1 MNKSKKER
9 EKLMETITQT
19 NRTILF
25 SEINPEKLNLLT
37 LIGDVR
43 GKTSLDDDKIKEIN
57 EMLLVESFAEFL
69 EKFAPVVYSWCDA
82 KTGSIQYSLVKP
94 ENIPDNCITEIPLN
108 EMNDLL
114 NMLITLQG
122 AKGAMGVA
130 NVDFKFSNVL
140 DMISP
145 KKIMEDIR
153 QVRKE
158 IQYTYGKYMEL
169 DDEDPKR
176 LDMGDQL
183 NFQFEQASHNY
194 NNVLAM
200 LPLAIEDIKTRLLL
214 GSGESAQG
222 GQEFKAG
229 LLSMGDD
236 GELKILEMKQ
246 EEGTQLAVVD
256 DHINS
261 SLVQTFRDDYDAL
274 NDTPSDYVRELVVRT
289 FCPLTSTVE
298 SSVDRELEVRNYNT
312 YLEFYKKSKDDFVK
326 AVKPLIEKILG
337 VKAFFDQY
345 QVKEKGMQPKL
356 LITNIPLEML
366 VKSSNL
372 PRLLTYL
379 NTTNDKN
386 EFENT
391 LWFGI
396 VPDVELNQSGGG
408 KLQRMRFAGNQKVKK
423 PGTNSMES
431 LATLMNAI
439 TPYKITT
446 FFSFSTG
453 EESTFSYVATEG
465 IGIFKD
471 KCTPLMKK
479 EYSEFVVPCIPNV
492 TIIPKDKSGLILD
505 NRMVIDEEGN
515 VALSQEKEDI
525 MKMWIEGVYIGAA
538 YGAAGIA
545 ASWQCPEYLKQ
556 RFPNTSMEYPG
567 VRYDIEADDNALLVT
582 TSMTKE
588 ISGFTNAIK
597 NSINNT
603 GFGFVFTSDNAQHK
617 GRDIRNIMVYK
628 ARNLLSNGT
637 EFEPIYKTLVVTY
650 IERMLRFYSGD
661 FKQDKIL
668 KFFSNNPSSQKS
680 KWDANRQY
688 VNSLLQDGDEL
699 DFNIDEKNGIC
710 NVQLT
715 FSNTTRNLKVE
726 LTRKGQS
733 A

>member
-256 DHINS
+256 DHVNS

-515 VALSQEKEDI
+515 VALSKEKEDI

-650 IERMLRFYSGD
+650 IERMLRFTAVISSRT
-661 FKQDKIL
+661 KSL
-668 KFFSNNPSSQKS
+668 SFSAIIQ
-680 KWDANRQY
+680 AARR
-688 VNSLLQDGDEL
+688 VNGMQTAST
-699 DFNIDEKNGIC
+699 
-710 NVQLT
+710 LT
-715 FSNTTRNLKVE
+715 PYFRMEMNWISI
-726 LTRKGQS
+726 
-733 A
+733 

>member
-1 MNKSKKER
+1 
-9 EKLMETITQT
+9 METITQT

-25 SEINPEKLNLLT
+25 SEMNPEKLNLLT

-57 EMLLVESFAEFL
+57 ETLLVESFEDFL

-82 KTGSIQYSLVKP
+82 NTGSIQYSLIKP

-114 NMLITLQG
+114 NMLITLQDARG
-122 AKGAMGVA
+122 SLGVA

-140 DMISP
+140 EMISP

-153 QVRKE
+153 QVRRE
-158 IQYTYGKYMEL
+158 IQYTYGNYMEL
-169 DDEDPKR
+169 DEEDPKR
-176 LDMGDQL
+176 LDLGDKL
-183 NFQFEQASHNY
+183 NYQFEQASHNY

-214 GSGESAQG
+214 GNGETAQR

-246 EEGTQLAVVD
+246 EEGTQLAIVD
-256 DHINS
+256 DHINT
-261 SLVQTFRDDYDAL
+261 SLIQTFRDDYDAL
-274 NDTPSDYVRELVVRT
+274 NEDKSDYVRELVVRT
-289 FCPLTSTVE
+289 FCPLSSTME
-298 SSVDRELEVRNYNT
+298 SSVDREVEVQNYNT
-312 YLEFYKKSKDDFVK
+312 YLEFYKKSKDDFIK

-345 QVKEKGMQPKL
+345 QVKEKGMQPRL
-356 LITNIPLEML
+356 LITNTPLEMMI
-366 VKSSNL
+366 KSSNL

-396 VPDVELNQSGGG
+396 VPDVELNQSGDG

-423 PGTNSMES
+423 PGTNTMEN
-431 LATLMNAI
+431 LAILMNAI
-439 TPYKITT
+439 NPYKITT
-446 FFSFSTG
+446 FFSFATG
-453 EESTFSYVATEG
+453 EESTFNYVATEG

-471 KCTPLMKK
+471 KCTPLMKRD
-479 EYSEFVVPCIPNV
+479 YSEFVVPCIPNV

-505 NRMVIDEEGN
+505 KRMVIDDNGN
-515 VALSQEKEDI
+515 VTLSQEKEDI
-525 MKMWIEGVYIGAA
+525 MKMWIEGVYVGAA

-545 ASWQCPEYLKQ
+545 AAWQCPEYLKQ
-556 RFPNTSMEYPG
+556 RFPNTTMEYPG
-567 VRYDIEADDNALLVT
+567 VRYDIEAGDNALLVT

-617 GRDIRNIMVYK
+617 GREIKNVMVYK

-637 EFEPIYKTLVVTY
+637 EFEPIYKTLLVTY

-668 KFFSNNPSSQKS
+668 QFFSNNPSSQKS

-699 DFNIDEKNGIC
+699 DFSIDEKNGIC
-710 NVQLT
+710 NIQLT

-726 LTRKGQS
+726 LTRKGQT

>member
-1 MNKSKKER
+1 
-9 EKLMETITQT
+9 METITQT

-25 SEINPEKLNLLT
+25 SEMNPEKLNLLT

-57 EMLLVESFAEFL
+57 ETLLVESFEDFL

-82 KTGSIQYSLVKP
+82 NTGSIQYSLIKP

-114 NMLITLQG
+114 NMLITLQDARG
-122 AKGAMGVA
+122 SLGVA

-140 DMISP
+140 EMISP

-153 QVRKE
+153 QVRRE
-158 IQYTYGKYMEL
+158 IQYTYGNYMEL
-169 DDEDPKR
+169 DEEDPKR
-176 LDMGDQL
+176 LDLGDKL
-183 NFQFEQASHNY
+183 NYQFEQASHNY

-214 GSGESAQG
+214 GNGETAQR

-246 EEGTQLAVVD
+246 EEGTQLAIVD
-256 DHINS
+256 DHINT
-261 SLVQTFRDDYDAL
+261 SLIQTFRDDYDAL
-274 NDTPSDYVRELVVRT
+274 NEDKSDYVRELVVRT
-289 FCPLTSTVE
+289 FCPLSSTME
-298 SSVDRELEVRNYNT
+298 SSVDREVEVQNYNT
-312 YLEFYKKSKDDFVK
+312 YLEFYKKSKDDFIK

-345 QVKEKGMQPKL
+345 QVKEKGMQPRL
-356 LITNIPLEML
+356 LITNTPLEMMI
-366 VKSSNL
+366 KSSNL

-396 VPDVELNQSGGG
+396 VPDVELNQSGDG

-423 PGTNSMES
+423 PGTNTMEN
-431 LATLMNAI
+431 LAILMNAI
-439 TPYKITT
+439 NPYKITT
-446 FFSFSTG
+446 FFSFATG
-453 EESTFSYVATEG
+453 EESTFNYVATEG

-471 KCTPLMKK
+471 KCTPLMKRD
-479 EYSEFVVPCIPNV
+479 YSEFVVPCIPNV

-505 NRMVIDEEGN
+505 KRMVIDDDGN
-515 VALSQEKEDI
+515 VTLSQEKEDI
-525 MKMWIEGVYIGAA
+525 MKMWIEGVYVGAA

-545 ASWQCPEYLKQ
+545 AAWQCPEYLKQ
-556 RFPNTSMEYPG
+556 RFPNTTMEYPG
-567 VRYDIEADDNALLVT
+567 VRYDIEAGDNALLVT

-617 GRDIRNIMVYK
+617 GREIKNVMVYK

-637 EFEPIYKTLVVTY
+637 EFEPIYKTLLVTY

-668 KFFSNNPSSQKS
+668 QFFSNNPSSQKS

-699 DFNIDEKNGIC
+699 DFSIDEKNGIC
-710 NVQLT
+710 NIQLT

-726 LTRKGQS
+726 LTRKGQT

>member
-1 MNKSKKER
+1 
-9 EKLMETITQT
+9 METITQT

-57 EMLLVESFAEFL
+57 EMLLVESFEEFL
-69 EKFAPVVYSWCDA
+69 EKFSPVVYSWCDA
-82 KTGSIQYSLVKP
+82 KSGNIQYSLIKP
-94 ENIPDNCITEIPLN
+94 ENVPDNCITEIPLN

-114 NMLITLQG
+114 NMLITLQD
-122 AKGAMGVA
+122 AKGALGVA

-140 DMISP
+140 EMISP

-153 QVRKE
+153 QVRRE

-169 DDEDPKR
+169 DEEDPKR
-176 LDMGDQL
+176 LDFGDKL
-183 NFQFEQASHNY
+183 NYQFEQASHNY

-214 GSGESAQG
+214 GDGETAQN

-256 DHINS
+256 DHINT
-261 SLVQTFRDDYDAL
+261 SLIQTFREDYDSL
-274 NDTPSDYVRELVVRT
+274 NETPSDYVRELVVRT

-298 SSVDRELEVRNYNT
+298 STVDRGVEVHNYNT

-356 LITNIPLEML
+356 LITNIPLEMI

-386 EFENT
+386 EFDNT
-391 LWFGI
+391 IWFGI

-439 TPYKITT
+439 NPYKVTT
-446 FFSFSTG
+446 FFSFCTG
-453 EESTFSYVATEG
+453 EESTFNYVATEG

-471 KCTPLMKK
+471 KCTPLMKRDF
-479 EYSEFVVPCIPNV
+479 SEFVVPCIPNV

-505 NRMVIDEEGN
+505 KRMVIDDNGN
-515 VALSQEKEDI
+515 VSLSEEKEDI
-525 MKMWIEGVYIGAA
+525 MKMWIEGVYVGAA
-538 YGAAGIA
+538 YSAAGIA
-545 ASWQCPEYLKQ
+545 AAWQCPEYLKQ
-556 RFPNTSMEYPG
+556 RFNNTTMEYPG
-567 VRYDIEADDNALLVT
+567 VRYDIEAGDNALLVT

-588 ISGFTNAIK
+588 ISGFTNTIK
-597 NSINNT
+597 NSINHT

-617 GRDIRNIMVYK
+617 GREIKNIMVYK
-628 ARNLLSNGT
+628 ARNLMSNGT
-637 EFEPIYKTLVVTY
+637 EYEPIYKTLVVTY

-668 KFFSNNPSSQKS
+668 KFFSNNPNSQKS

-699 DFNIDEKNGIC
+699 DFSIDEKNGIC
-710 NVQLT
+710 NVQVM

-726 LTRKGQS
+726 LTRKGQT

>member
-1 MNKSKKER
+1 
-9 EKLMETITQT
+9 METITQT

-25 SEINPEKLNLLT
+25 AEMNPERLNLVT

-43 GKTSLDDDKIKEIN
+43 GKNSLDDDKIKEIN
-57 EMLLVESFAEFL
+57 EELVVSSFEEFL
-69 EKFAPVVYSWCDA
+69 EKFTPVVYSWCDA
-82 KTGSIQYSLVKP
+82 ASSSIQYSLVKP

-108 EMNDLL
+108 ESNDLL
-114 NMLITLQG
+114 NMLITLLG
-122 AKGAMGVA
+122 AKGAQGVA

-153 QVRKE
+153 QVRRE

-169 DDEDPKR
+169 DEGDPKR
-176 LDMGDQL
+176 LDLGDKL
-183 NFQFEQASHNY
+183 NYQFEQASQNY

-214 GSGESAQG
+214 GDGETKQG
-222 GQEFKAG
+222 GQDFKAG

-246 EEGTQLAVVD
+246 EESTQLAVVD
-256 DHINS
+256 DHINT
-261 SLVQTFRDDYDAL
+261 SLKETFKEDYDEL
-274 NDTPSDYVRELVVRT
+274 NEAPSDYVRDLVVRT
-289 FCPLTSTVE
+289 FCPLGSTMESAVDTEVE
-298 SSVDRELEVRNYNT
+298 VSNYNN

-337 VKAFFDQY
+337 VKTFFDQY

-356 LITNIPLEML
+356 LISNASLEML

-391 LWFGI
+391 IWYGI
-396 VPDVELNQSGGG
+396 VPDVELNQSAGG
-408 KLQRMRFAGNQKVKK
+408 KLQRIRFAGNQKVEKQ
-423 PGTNSMES
+423 GTNSMES
-431 LATLMNAI
+431 LAILMNALL
-439 TPYKITT
+439 PYKITT
-446 FFSFSTG
+446 FFSFCTG
-453 EESTFSYVATEG
+453 EETTFNYVATEG
-465 IGIFKD
+465 IEIFKD
-471 KCTPLMKK
+471 KCTPLMKQD
-479 EYSEFVVPCIPNV
+479 YSEFVVPCIPNA
-492 TIIPKDKSGLILD
+492 TIIPKDTSGLILD
-505 NRMVIDEEGN
+505 KRMIMDEEGH
-515 VALSQEKEDI
+515 VMLSEEKEDV
-525 MKMWIEGVYIGAA
+525 MKMWLEGIYINAA
-538 YGAAGIA
+538 YEAAGIVA
-545 ASWQCPEYLKQ
+545 AWQCPEYLKE
-556 RFPNTSMEYPG
+556 RFNNTSSEYPG
-567 VRYDIEADDNALLVT
+567 VRFDVEADDNALLAA

-597 NSINNT
+597 NSINHT
-603 GFGFVFTSDNAQHK
+603 GFGFVFSSDNAQYK
-617 GRDIRNIMVYK
+617 GREIKNITVYK

-668 KFFSNNPSSQKS
+668 KFFSSNPSSQKS
-680 KWDANRQY
+680 RWDADRQH
-688 VNSLLQDGDEL
+688 VNSVLQDGDEL
-699 DFNIDEKNGIC
+699 DFAIDEKNGIC
-710 NVQLT
+710 NVQVT
-715 FSNTTRNLKVE
+715 FSNVTKNLKVQ
-726 LTRKGQS
+726 LTRKAGDK
-733 A
+733 

>member
-1 MNKSKKER
+1 MS
-9 EKLMETITQT
+9 METITQT

-25 SEINPEKLNLLT
+25 AEINPERLNVLT

-43 GKTSLDDDKIKEIN
+43 GKNSLDDDKIKEIN
-57 EMLLVESFAEFL
+57 EELVVSSFEEFL
-69 EKFAPVVYSWCDA
+69 EKFSPVVYSWCDA
-82 KTGSIQYSLVKP
+82 SSSSIQYSLVKP

-108 EMNDLL
+108 ESNDLL
-114 NMLITLQG
+114 NMLITLLD
-122 AKGAMGVA
+122 AKGAQGVA

-153 QVRKE
+153 QVRRE

-169 DDEDPKR
+169 DEGDPKR
-176 LDMGDQL
+176 LDLGDKL
-183 NFQFEQASHNY
+183 NYQFEQASQNY

-214 GSGESAQG
+214 GDGETKQG
-222 GQEFKAG
+222 GADFKAG
-229 LLSMGDD
+229 LLSMGED
-236 GELKILEMKQ
+236 GELKIMEMKQ
-246 EEGTQLAVVD
+246 ETSTQLAVVD
-256 DHINS
+256 DHINT
-261 SLVQTFRDDYDAL
+261 SLIETFKEDYDEL
-274 NDTPSDYVRELVVRT
+274 NEDPSDYVRDLVVRT
-289 FCPLTSTVE
+289 FCPLGSTMESTV
-298 SSVDRELEVRNYNT
+298 DKEVEVNNYNG

-337 VKAFFDQY
+337 VKTFFDQY
-345 QVKEKGMQPKL
+345 QVKEKGMQPRL
-356 LITNIPLEML
+356 LISNTSLDML

-408 KLQRMRFAGNQKVKK
+408 KLQRLRFAGNQKVEKQ
-423 PGTNSMES
+423 GTNSMES
-431 LATLMNAI
+431 LATLMNALA
-439 TPYKITT
+439 PYKITT
-446 FFSFSTG
+446 FFSFRTG
-453 EESTFSYVATEG
+453 EETTFNYIATEG

-471 KCTPLMKK
+471 KCAPLMKQ
-479 EYSEFVVPCIPNV
+479 EYSEFVVPCIPNA

-505 NRMVIDEEGN
+505 KRMVMDEDGN
-515 VALSQEKEDI
+515 VALSEEKEDI
-525 MKMWIEGVYIGAA
+525 MKMWLEGIYVNAA
-538 YGAAGIA
+538 YEAAGIVA
-545 ASWQCPEYLKQ
+545 AWQCPEYLKE
-556 RFPNTSMEYPG
+556 RFNNTSKEYPG
-567 VRYDIEADDNALLVT
+567 VRFDVEADDNALLAA

-597 NSINNT
+597 NSINHT
-603 GFGFVFTSDNAQHK
+603 GFGFVFSSDNAQYK
-617 GRDIRNIMVYK
+617 GREIKNITVYK
-628 ARNLLSNGT
+628 ARNLLSNGN

-668 KFFSNNPSSQKS
+668 KFFSSNPNSQKS
-680 KWDANRQY
+680 RWDADRQH
-688 VNSLLQDGDEL
+688 VNSILQDGDEL
-699 DFNIDEKNGIC
+699 DFAIDEKNGIC
-710 NVQLT
+710 NVQVT
-715 FSNTTRNLKVE
+715 FANVTKNLKVQ
-726 LTRKGQS
+726 LTRKAGEK
-733 A
+733 

>member
-1 MNKSKKER
+1 
-9 EKLMETITQT
+9 METITQT

-25 SEINPEKLNLLT
+25 SEMNPEKLNLLT

-57 EMLLVESFAEFL
+57 ETLLVESFEVFL

-82 KTGSIQYSLVKP
+82 NTGSIQYSLIKP
-94 ENIPDNCITEIPLN
+94 ENIPDNCITDIPLN

-114 NMLITLQG
+114 NMLITLQDARG
-122 AKGAMGVA
+122 SLGVA

-140 DMISP
+140 EMISP

-153 QVRKE
+153 QVRRE
-158 IQYTYGKYMEL
+158 IQYTYGNYMGL
-169 DDEDPKR
+169 DEGDPKR
-176 LDMGDQL
+176 LDLGDKL
-183 NFQFEQASHNY
+183 NYQFEQASHNY

-214 GSGESAQG
+214 GSGETAQR

-246 EEGTQLAVVD
+246 EEGTQLAIVD
-256 DHINS
+256 DHINT
-261 SLVQTFRDDYDAL
+261 SLIQTFRDDYDAL
-274 NDTPSDYVRELVVRT
+274 NDTRSDYVRELVVRT
-289 FCPLTSTVE
+289 FCPLTSTME
-298 SSVDRELEVRNYNT
+298 SSVDREVEVHNYNT

-345 QVKEKGMQPKL
+345 QVKEKGMQPRL
-356 LITNIPLEML
+356 LITNTPLEMMI
-366 VKSSNL
+366 KSSNL
-372 PRLLTYL
+372 PRLITYL

-396 VPDVELNQSGGG
+396 VPDVELNQSGDG

-423 PGTNSMES
+423 PGTNTMEN
-431 LATLMNAI
+431 LAILMNAI
-439 TPYKITT
+439 NPYKITT

-453 EESTFSYVATEG
+453 EESTFNYVATEG

-471 KCTPLMKK
+471 KCAPLMKRD
-479 EYSEFVVPCIPNV
+479 YSEFVVPCIPNV

-505 NRMVIDEEGN
+505 KRMVIDHDGN
-515 VALSQEKEDI
+515 VTLSEEKEDI

-545 ASWQCPEYLKQ
+545 AAWQCPEYLKQ
-556 RFPNTSMEYPG
+556 RFPNTTMEYPG
-567 VRYDIEADDNALLVT
+567 VRYDIEAGDNALLVT

-617 GRDIRNIMVYK
+617 GKEIKNVMVYK

-637 EFEPIYKTLVVTY
+637 EFEPIYKTLLVTY

-668 KFFSNNPSSQKS
+668 QFFSNNPSSQKS

-699 DFNIDEKNGIC
+699 DFSIDEKNGIC
-710 NVQLT
+710 NIQLT

-726 LTRKGQS
+726 LTRKGQI